1 MTRRVFDSSAILAIV
16 FDEPGAERAIEILD
30 GGVISSV
37 NYSEALA
44 KMLQKGFIER
54 EAVDGLA
61 AFTFEIVPF
70 DQSQAER
77 TARLRAPTAGKGLG
91 IGDRAC
97 LSLAISRSLAAV
109 TTDRS
114 WSEVD
119 IDCEIELIR

>member
-1 MTRRVFDSSAILAIV
+1 MTARVFDSSAILAIV
-16 FDEPGAERAIEILD
+16 FDEPGSERAIEMLD
-30 GGVISSV
+30 GGLVSTV

-44 KMLQKGFIER
+44 KMLQKGFIDR

-77 TARLRAPTAGKGLG
+77 TARLRAPTASRGLS

-97 LSLAISRSLAAV
+97 LSLAISRGLAAV

-114 WSEVD
+114 WSGLD
-119 IDCEIELIR
+119 IDCEIELLR